1 MVITMILICALVG
14 VFVGIFLSAIILKK
28 IMQHHTDK
36 LWLRQETEKYIVKD
50 FQGRRNEI

>member
-1 MVITMILICALVG
+1 MILICALVG